1 MTLILIQRKK
11 TKRRTRRKISV
22 KILKIKMA
30 TKVQRVQIWKKVNLV
45 LKIKVLQKKTRKVRG
60 KVRMIV
66 MKKLKEILNN
76 LIKIIS
82 KDSSRNLKHHI
93 VLKMIKNLRKFF
105 ILLAKLNSKVQ
116 TKRKNQR
123 LRKDLLKVHLK
134 KIKIAKIK
142 IVSKIYPKL
151 KEEK

>member
-1 MTLILIQRKK
+1 
-11 TKRRTRRKISV
+11 
-22 KILKIKMA
+22 MA